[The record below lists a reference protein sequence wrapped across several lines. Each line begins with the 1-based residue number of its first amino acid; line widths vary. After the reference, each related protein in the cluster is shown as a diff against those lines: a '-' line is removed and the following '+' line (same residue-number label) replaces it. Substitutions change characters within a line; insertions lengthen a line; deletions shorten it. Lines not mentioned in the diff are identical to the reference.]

1 MVWTRSL
8 KAILSKYERKRL
20 EVTSH
25 HLLFKNYIYQDCPQ
39 FITKTRDCMGKT
51 KSKKTVKVWRL
62 SHKELQTAG
71 CCLKSSHAI
80 YERPLRIK
88 PIDDRQPE
96 YLMSIWVT
104 VRLEQ
109 LLALWPVKRA
119 DFSKATPWQW
129 DKKTMRQTKG
139 GGREREA
146 LTDSFALWITNFI
159 STSLTTLHDI
169 CIGICKL

>member
-51 KSKKTVKVWRL
+51 KSKKQWKYEGYFTRSYRQPVVV
-62 SHKELQTAG
+62 
-71 CCLKSSHAI
+71 KSSHAI